1 MDISDINKEVQQQT
15 LCPVRVKFRVM
26 VTTDL
31 HVSLWNYDYYTDRE
45 TLQYGLAQTAS
56 LIQAARS
63 EVPNHLLLDNGDVI
77 QGNPMGDYAVQLLQ
91 QDPNA
96 VHPAYKAMNLLGY
109 EAGNIGNHEFN
120 YGLEYLQTCIQGAKF
135 PFINANIY
143 MQADTDIDT
152 KKDIFTDSHTV
163 VEKERNYFT
172 PYLILDKTVEDE
184 AGGKHLLKVG
194 IIGFVPPQIM
204 QWDKAWLEGKII
216 VKDMLETARR
226 FIPQMKA
233 EGADLIIAMPHAGFE
248 DIPETPYMENA
259 VLHLSNVEGIDAIL
273 FGHAHKVFPGPSFVG
288 KTRVDVER
296 GTIHDIPAVEPG
308 FWGDHLGVIDLD
320 LTLMDGAWQVAASS
334 AEVRPVYDPVRKQA
348 LVQPDTAIQ
357 QAVAEEHA
365 GTLDYIRAPVGQTT
379 LAVNSFFA
387 QVIDDASVQLVNDA
401 QIWYVKQQMQGSEYE
416 GLPVLSA
423 AAPFK
428 TGGRYGP
435 SYYTDIP
442 AGTLAIKHI
451 ADLYNF
457 PNTLHVVRLTGG
469 EIREWLEWSAG
480 QFRQIDPYAEQEQ
493 ELIDSDFPSF
503 NFDIIDGIRYQI
515 DVTQPARYDA
525 AGILKE
531 PDAHRIIHMSLD
543 GAPMDMQRSYLVV
556 TNNYRAFSST
566 LVNPGGERIV
576 LASPD
581 ENRHVLTE
589 YVRHMKTLTPKAD
602 GHWSLSPWPGRPH
615 VTFLTSPQATDAA
628 QAYSEL
634 LYEGLTAEG
643 YAKFALDFGRS

>member
-1 MDISDINKEVQQQT
+1 MDISDINKEVRQQT
-15 LCPVRVKFRVM
+15 QCPVRVKFRIM

-63 EVPNHLLLDNGDVI
+63 EAPNHLLLDNGDVI
-77 QGNPMGDYAVQLLQ
+77 QGNPMGDYAVQRLQ
-91 QDPNA
+91 QYPDA

-120 YGLEYLQTCIQGAKF
+120 YGLEYLQTCIQGAEF
-135 PFINANIY
+135 PYINANIY
-143 MQADTDIDT
+143 MQVET
-152 KKDIFTDSHTV
+152 DIFTDSHTF

-233 EGADLIIAMPHAGFE
+233 EGADLIVAMPHAGFE

-288 KTRVDVER
+288 KTGVDVER

-320 LTLMDGAWQVAASS
+320 LTLIDGAWQVAASS

-365 GTLDYIRAPVGQTT
+365 ETLDYIRAPVGQTT

-387 QVIDDASVQLVNDA
+387 QVMDDASVQLVNDA

-435 SYYTDIP
+435 SHYTDIP
-442 AGTLAIKHI
+442 EGTLAIKHI

-457 PNTLHVVRLTGG
+457 PNTLHVVQLTGEKFG
-469 EIREWLEWSAG
+469 NGSNGLLDNS
-480 QFRQIDPYAEQEQ
+480 DK
-493 ELIDSDFPSF
+493 LI
-503 NFDIIDGIRYQI
+503 
-515 DVTQPARYDA
+515 
-525 AGILKE
+525 L
-531 PDAHRIIHMSLD
+531 
-543 GAPMDMQRSYLVV
+543 MQNRSK
-556 TNNYRAFSST
+556 S
-566 LVNPGGERIV
+566 
-576 LASPD
+576 
-581 ENRHVLTE
+581 
-589 YVRHMKTLTPKAD
+589 
-602 GHWSLSPWPGRPH
+602 
-615 VTFLTSPQATDAA
+615 
-628 QAYSEL
+628 
-634 LYEGLTAEG
+634 
-643 YAKFALDFGRS
+643 

>member
-1 MDISDINKEVQQQT
+1 MDTNEVIHRE
-15 LCPVRVKFRVM
+15 PSGPARVKFRIM

-31 HVSLWNYDYYTDRE
+31 HVSLWNYDYYADEE

-56 LIQAARS
+56 LIQTARS

-77 QGNPMGDYAVQLLQ
+77 QGNPMGDYAVQRLQ
-91 QDPNA
+91 QDPGA

-120 YGLEYLQTCIQGAKF
+120 YGLKYLQTCLQGAQF
-135 PFINANIY
+135 PYINANIY
-143 MQADTDIDT
+143 VAGENEQ
-152 KKDIFTDSHTV
+152 
-163 VEKERNYFT
+163 NYFT
-172 PYLILDKTVEDE
+172 PYLLLDKTVEDE

-194 IIGFVPPQIM
+194 VIGFVPPQIM

-216 VKDMLETARR
+216 VKDVLETARR
-226 FIPQMKA
+226 FIPKMKA

-248 DIPETPYMENA
+248 DIPETPYMENT
-259 VLHLSNVEGIDAIL
+259 VLPLSRVEGIDAIL
-273 FGHAHKVFPGPSFVG
+273 FGHAHKVFPGPLFVG
-288 KTRVDVER
+288 KTGVDTER

-308 FWGDHLGVIDLD
+308 FWGDHLGIIDFD
-320 LTLMDGAWQVAASS
+320 LFLIDGKWEVAASS
-334 AEVRPVYDPVRKQA
+334 AEVRPVYDPVRKEA
-348 LVQPDTAIQ
+348 LVQPDAVIQ
-357 QAVAEEHA
+357 QSVAEEHV
-365 GTLDYIRAPVGQTT
+365 GTLEYIRAPVGRTT
-379 LAVNSFFA
+379 VAVNSFFA
-387 QVIDDASVQLVNDA
+387 QVMDDASVQLVNDA
-401 QIWYVKQQMQGSEYE
+401 QIWYVKQQLQGSEYE
-416 GLPVLSA
+416 ALPVLSA

-457 PNTLHVVRLTGG
+457 PNTLHVVRLIGA

-480 QFRQIDPYAEQEQ
+480 QFRQIDPLAEHEQ

-515 DVTQPARYDA
+515 DVTQPARYDI
-525 AGILKE
+525 AGKLKV
-531 PDAHRIIHMSLD
+531 PDAHRILHMSYE
-543 GAPMDMQRSYLVV
+543 GEPMDMQQSYLVV

-576 LASPD
+576 LAAPD
-581 ENRHVLTE
+581 ENRHVLTD
-589 YVRHMKTLTPKAD
+589 YVRQMKTVTPKAD
-602 GHWSLSPWPGRPH
+602 GHWSLAPWEGRPH
-615 VTFLTSPQATDAA
+615 VTFLTSPQATEAA

-634 LYEGLTAEG
+634 LYEGLTIEG
-643 YAKFALDFGRS
+643 YAKFAIDFGPL

>member
-1 MDISDINKEVQQQT
+1 MDTNEVIHLET
-15 LCPVRVKFRVM
+15 SRPVRVKFRIM

-31 HVSLWNYDYYTDRE
+31 HVSLWNYDYFADEE

-56 LIQAARS
+56 LIRAARS
-63 EVPNHLLLDNGDVI
+63 EVSNHLLLDNGDVI
-77 QGNPMGDYAVQLLQ
+77 QGNPMGDYAVQRLQ
-91 QDPNA
+91 QNSSA

-120 YGLEYLQTCIQGAKF
+120 YGLEYLQTCLRGARF
-135 PFINANIY
+135 PYMNANIY
-143 MQADTDIDT
+143 VAGEHEQ
-152 KKDIFTDSHTV
+152 
-163 VEKERNYFT
+163 NYFT
-172 PYLILDKTVEDE
+172 PYLLLDKTVEDE

-248 DIPETPYMENA
+248 DIPETPYMENT
-259 VLHLSNVEGIDAIL
+259 VLPLSRVEGIDAIL
-273 FGHAHKVFPGPSFVG
+273 FGHAHKVFPGPLFVG
-288 KTRVDVER
+288 KTGVDTER

-308 FWGDHLGVIDLD
+308 FWGDHLGIIDLD
-320 LTLMDGAWQVAASS
+320 LTLMEGKWEVVVSS
-334 AEVRPVYDPVRKQA
+334 AEVRPVYDPVQKKA

-357 QAVAEEHA
+357 QLVAEEHA
-365 GTLDYIRAPVGQTT
+365 GTLEYIRAPVGQTT
-379 LAVNSFFA
+379 VPVNSFFA
-387 QVIDDASVQLVNDA
+387 QVMDDASIQLVNDA
-401 QIWYVKQQMQGSEYE
+401 QIWYVKQQMQGSEHE
-416 GLPVLSA
+416 DLPVLSA

-442 AGTLAIKHI
+442 AGMLAIKHI

-457 PNTLHVVRLTGG
+457 PNTLHVVRLTGA

-480 QFRQIDPYAEQEQ
+480 QFRQIDPLAEHEQ
-493 ELIDSDFPSF
+493 ELIDADFPSF

-515 DVTQPARYDA
+515 DVTQPARYDI
-525 AGILKE
+525 AGKLKE
-531 PDAHRIIHMSLD
+531 PDAHRILHMSF
-543 GAPMDMQRSYLVV
+543 GGEPMDMQRSYLVA
-556 TNNYRAFSST
+556 TNNYRAFSSA

-589 YVRHMKTLTPKAD
+589 YVRQMKTLTPKAD
-602 GHWSLSPWPGRPH
+602 GHWSLVPWVGRPH
-615 VTFLTSPQATDAA
+615 VTFLTSPQATEAA

-634 LYEGLTAEG
+634 LYEGLTIEG
-643 YAKFALDFGRS
+643 YAKFAIDFGRL

>member
-1 MDISDINKEVQQQT
+1 MDILDINEKAGHEN
-15 LCPVRVKFRVM
+15 LGPVRVKFRIM

-31 HVSLWNYDYYTDRE
+31 HVSLWNYDYYTDQE
-45 TLQYGLAQTAS
+45 TLHYGLAQTAS
-56 LIQAARS
+56 LIQIART

-77 QGNPMGDYAVQLLQ
+77 QGNPMGDYAVQRLRL
-91 QDPNA
+91 DPSA

-109 EAGNIGNHEFN
+109 EVGNIGNHEFN
-120 YGLEYLQTCIQGAKF
+120 YGLEYLQTCLQGAQF
-135 PFINANIY
+135 PYVNANIY
-143 MQADTDIDT
+143 IAGEQ
-152 KKDIFTDSHTV
+152 
-163 VEKERNYFT
+163 ERNYFT
-172 PYLILDKTVEDE
+172 PYLLLDKTVEDE

-194 IIGFVPPQIM
+194 VIGFAPPQIM

-233 EGADLIIAMPHAGFE
+233 AGADLIIAMPHAGFE
-248 DIPETPYMENA
+248 DILETPYMENA
-259 VLHLSNVEGIDAIL
+259 VLHLSRVEGIDAIV
-273 FGHAHKVFPGPSFVG
+273 FGHAHKVFPGPSFMG
-288 KTRVDVER
+288 KTGVDLER
-296 GTIHDIPAVEPG
+296 GAIHDIPAVEPG
-308 FWGDHLGVIDLD
+308 FWGDHLGIIDLE
-320 LTLMDGAWQVAASS
+320 LTFSGGKWQVVASA
-334 AEVRPVYDPVRKQA
+334 AEVRTVYDPIRKEA

-357 QAVAEEHA
+357 QSVAEEHA
-365 GTLDYIRAPVGQTT
+365 GTLEYIRAPVGQTT
-379 LAVNSFFA
+379 VAVNSFFA
-387 QVIDDASVQLVNDA
+387 QVMDDASVQLVNDA
-401 QIWYVKQQMQGSEYE
+401 QMWYAKQQMQGSEYE

-435 SYYTDIP
+435 SYYTHIP

-457 PNTLHVVRLTGG
+457 PNTLHVVRLTGT

-480 QFRQIDPYAEQEQ
+480 QFQQIDPSAEQEQ
-493 ELIDSDFPSF
+493 GLINSDFPSF

-525 AGILKE
+525 DGGLKD
-531 PDAHRIIHMSLD
+531 PDAHRIIQMSFD
-543 GAPMDMQRSYLVV
+543 GEPMDMQRHYLVV
-556 TNNYRAFSST
+556 TNNYRAFSSA
-566 LVNPGGERIV
+566 LVNPGGERII

-602 GHWSLSPWPGRPH
+602 GHWSLAPWSGRPH

-628 QAYSEL
+628 NAYSEL
-634 LYEGLTAEG
+634 LYEGLTVEG
-643 YAKFALDFGRS
+643 YAKFAVDFGRSR

>member
-1 MDISDINKEVQQQT
+1 METNEVICVET
-15 LCPVRVKFRVM
+15 SGPVRVKFRIM

-31 HVSLWNYDYYTDRE
+31 HVSLWNYDYYADEE

-56 LIQAARS
+56 LIQTARS

-77 QGNPMGDYAVQLLQ
+77 QGNPMGDYAVQRLQ
-91 QDPNA
+91 QDPSA

-120 YGLEYLQTCIQGAKF
+120 YGLEYLQTCLQGAQF
-135 PFINANIY
+135 PYINANIY
-143 MQADTDIDT
+143 VAGENEQ
-152 KKDIFTDSHTV
+152 
-163 VEKERNYFT
+163 NYFT
-172 PYLILDKTVEDE
+172 PYLLLDKTVEDE

-194 IIGFVPPQIM
+194 VIGFVPPQIM

-216 VKDMLETARR
+216 VKDVLETARR
-226 FIPQMKA
+226 FIPKMRA

-248 DIPETPYMENA
+248 DIPETPYMENT
-259 VLHLSNVEGIDAIL
+259 VLPLSRVEGIDAIL

-288 KTRVDVER
+288 KTGVDTER
-296 GTIHDIPAVEPG
+296 GTIHEIPAVEPG
-308 FWGDHLGVIDLD
+308 FWGDHLGIIDLD
-320 LTLMDGAWQVAASS
+320 LFLMDGKWEVAASS
-334 AEVRPVYDPVRKQA
+334 AEVRPVYDPVRQEA
-348 LVQPDTAIQ
+348 LVQPDAEIQ
-357 QAVAEEHA
+357 LSVAEEHA
-365 GTLDYIRAPVGQTT
+365 GTLEYIRAPVGRITV
-379 LAVNSFFA
+379 AVNSFFA
-387 QVIDDASVQLVNDA
+387 QVMDDASVQLVNDA

-416 GLPVLSA
+416 DLPVLSA

-442 AGTLAIKHI
+442 AGMLAIKHI

-457 PNTLHVVRLTGG
+457 PNTLHVVRLTGA

-480 QFRQIDPYAEQEQ
+480 QFRQIDPLTEHEQ

-515 DVTQPARYDA
+515 DVTQPARYDIV
-525 AGILKE
+525 GKLKV
-531 PDAHRIIHMSLD
+531 PDAHRILHMSYE
-543 GAPMDMQRSYLVV
+543 GEPMDMQRSYLVV
-556 TNNYRAFSST
+556 TNNYRAFTST

-576 LASPD
+576 LAAPD

-589 YVRHMKTLTPKAD
+589 YVRHMKTLAPKAD
-602 GHWSLSPWPGRPH
+602 GHWSLVPWEGRPH
-615 VTFLTSPQATDAA
+615 VTFLSSPQAIKAA
-628 QAYSEL
+628 QAYPEL
-634 LYEGLTAEG
+634 LYEGLTIEG
-643 YAKFALDFGRS
+643 YAKFAIDFGRL